1 MFWHS
6 NLDHVLLTTIA
17 KQPYYFNPMVC
28 MCFCP
33 INDSIW
39 GSTSYLSY
47 KTTSQES
54 HHFRKTNSP
63 SLEAIDLLMSFFQ
76 SPTLHLPLWV
86 VSSASEV
93 RFLYIP
99 LLSESKRDFA
109 KWFQWHSAAFRAND
123 LNCMYS
129 QEMTPWYWYCIL
141 ICIAFFSQSFYNCT
155 EWVFQS
161 DSTRIFYHYMYCFSL
176 TTASSSINMHE
187 LFHDSY

>member
-86 VSSASEV
+86 VSSASEI
-93 RFLYIP
+93 RFLYIYLCSLNQNETWQNGFNGTV
-99 LLSESKRDFA
+99 LLSELMISTVCTPKKWLLDTDIVSWFA
-109 KWFQWHSAAFRAND
+109 LLPS
-123 LNCMYS
+123 LNLS
-129 QEMTPWYWYCIL
+129 TIALSESSNL
-141 ICIAFFSQSFYNCT
+141 IQPESFIITCT
-155 EWVFQS
+155 VF
-161 DSTRIFYHYMYCFSL
+161 H
-176 TTASSSINMHE
+176 
-187 LFHDSY
+187 

>member
-1 MFWHS
+1 MKFIKSPDKIQCKPGLIVWHS
-6 NLDHVLLTTIA
+6 NLDHVLLTTTA

-99 LLSESKRDFA
+99 LLSESKRDLA
-109 KWFQWHSAAFRAND
+109 KWFQWHSASLLSELMISTVCTPKKWLLDTDIVSWFALLPS
-123 LNCMYS
+123 LNLS
-129 QEMTPWYWYCIL
+129 TIALSESSNL
-141 ICIAFFSQSFYNCT
+141 IQLEFFIITCT
-155 EWVFQS
+155 VF
-161 DSTRIFYHYMYCFSL
+161 H
-176 TTASSSINMHE
+176 
-187 LFHDSY
+187 

>member
-1 MFWHS
+1 
-6 NLDHVLLTTIA
+6 
-17 KQPYYFNPMVC
+17 

-39 GSTSYLSY
+39 GSPISVTKQLHRSLITSGKL
-47 KTTSQES
+47 T
-54 HHFRKTNSP
+54 
-63 SLEAIDLLMSFFQ
+63 
-76 SPTLHLPLWV
+76 LPLWKPLIYWCRSFDISYTSFAFMSCV
-86 VSSASEV
+86 FCFRNKVS
-93 RFLYIP
+93 LYIP
-99 LLSESKRDFA
+99 LLSESKRDLA

-141 ICIAFFSQSFYNCT
+141 ICIASFSQSFYNCT

-161 DSTRIFYHYMYCFSL
+161 DSTRIFHHYMYCFSL
-176 TTASSSINMHE
+176 TAASSSINMHK

>member
-1 MFWHS
+1 MFYWPLQQNS
-6 NLDHVLLTTIA
+6 PIISTTWFACVFVPLMIPFEAVLSQL
-17 KQPYYFNPMVC
+17 Q
-28 MCFCP
+28 
-33 INDSIW
+33 
-39 GSTSYLSY
+39 
-47 KTTSQES
+47 TTSQES

-86 VSSASEV
+86 VSSASEI

-99 LLSESKRDFA
+99 LLSESKRDLA
-109 KWFQWHSAAFRAND
+109 KWFQWHSAAFRVND

-155 EWVFQS
+155 VSESSNLIQLESFIITCTVF
-161 DSTRIFYHYMYCFSL
+161 H
-176 TTASSSINMHE
+176 
-187 LFHDSY
+187 

>member
-1 MFWHS
+1 
-6 NLDHVLLTTIA
+6 
-17 KQPYYFNPMVC
+17 MVC

-86 VSSASEV
+86 VSSASEI
-93 RFLYIP
+93 RFLYIYLCSLNQNETWQNGFNGTV
-99 LLSESKRDFA
+99 LLTELMISTV
-109 KWFQWHSAAFRAND
+109 
-123 LNCMYS
+123 CMYS

-141 ICIAFFSQSFYNCT
+141 ICIASFSQSFYNCT

-161 DSTRIFYHYMYCFSL
+161 DSTRIFHHYMYCFSL